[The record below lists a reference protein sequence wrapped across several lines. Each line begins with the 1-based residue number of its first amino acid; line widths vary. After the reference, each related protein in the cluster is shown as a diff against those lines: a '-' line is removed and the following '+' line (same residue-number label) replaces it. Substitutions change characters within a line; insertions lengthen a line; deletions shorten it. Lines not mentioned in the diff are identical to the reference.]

1 MKFLIIEDEYH
12 AAKMLTELLTTLEPQ
27 STILETLDSVEDA
40 VEWFQN
46 KEMPDLV
53 FMDIQLAD
61 GLSFDIFRQVE
72 VNCPVI
78 FTTAFDRYSLQAFKV
93 NSVDYLLKPIE
104 KEELATALG
113 KFHRYHQQATKV
125 SFNNNSL
132 QSLLQQISESRP
144 YKSRFLLKHGQTW
157 EYLSSD
163 VVTYLYSEDGLTF
176 LVDIKGKRHTLDESL
191 EQLQNQL
198 DPSLFFR
205 INRQQ
210 IIHIEAIH
218 KIHSWFNHRFKLD
231 MSQGKEQEFI
241 VSRKRT
247 KEFKEWLNR

>member
-1 MKFLIIEDEYH
+1 MNFLIIEDEYH
-12 AAKMLTELLTTLEPQ
+12 AAKMLTKLLTNLKPQ
-27 STILETLDSVEDA
+27 AEILEVLDSVEDA
-40 VEWFQN
+40 VKWFQN
-46 KEMPDLV
+46 NAMPDLV

-61 GLSFDIFRQVE
+61 GLSFDIFRQVP

-104 KEELATALG
+104 KDELSAALQ
-113 KFHRYHQQATKV
+113 KFRRYHQNPAKIT
-125 SFNNNSL
+125 FNNDSL
-132 QSLLQQISESRP
+132 QNFIQQLSQPKP

-157 EYLSSD
+157 EYLSAEK
-163 VVTYLYSEDGLTF
+163 VCYLYSEEGLTF
-176 LVDIKGKRHTLDESL
+176 LMDDKGKRHTLDESL

-198 DPSLFFR
+198 DPNQFFR

-210 IIHIEAIH
+210 IIHIEAIQ

-231 MSQGKEQEFI
+231 IKKGENAEFV